1 MTHSQVDRWRRIS
14 FCRPENGHPEAGES
28 GRERASGTGGDLC
41 KRTVLWGPITKHAFR
56 SQVGTKCYTKHTTK
70 QHHVGE

>member
-28 GRERASGTGGDLC
+28 GRVRASGTGGDLC
-41 KRTVLWGPITKHAFR
+41 KRTVLWGPITKHAFPVA
-56 SQVGTKCYTKHTTK
+56 SGDKVLHKAHNKAASCW
-70 QHHVGE
+70 